1 MSRLQ
6 SNLDLLNTQSDNDD
20 LPSPLSPS
28 YIRSLKSRRKM
39 SQHVPQPNGAKR
51 AAPIKAR
58 RGGISLGGRRQLS
71 QSELFRQPGAVQFA
85 SHPQSRPCL
94 LSMDTHNTPTK
105 PTLVAP
111 DILNSVSASQ
121 PNAAAQPE
129 SSRNSS
135 PEADLE
141 GESLD
146 EKAQALL
153 HQFLCTSSTKS
164 SNEVDSGTGPEP
176 SYMHVQPS
184 NGLKRTADGQVKQ
197 AASHGKG
204 PSYETKEIGDSRSD
218 LTQSGI
224 IHPNKGL
231 PGTSLGPQSSSG
243 VKNTTTAATT
253 PNIRLHS
260 PARSTPPVSA
270 THSQNDAQNPEN
282 KQYSTTN
289 PIINSYYN
297 ASNISNT
304 QSDPPSL
311 PATFPSS
318 SSSLAVVVRPY
329 PTDSEFIKPGLPA
342 SSTSLST
349 KHTEKPPKNNLG
361 PKPKNK
367 ALAMPHSDSGSGY
380 YQSDSASHT
389 TVVRRPRRSRAAPV
403 NYYAKVR
410 GFLGYQSDEDGEE
423 AGEEQENPSEVNA
436 PRDDT
441 THQSPYEELT
451 PVPEPAASLI
461 RSVYRAGYL
470 QVQQEPL
477 PAPVD
482 EIFEEYAPYSSLHA
496 RIGYGERCTNEHF
509 ELDDPDGRVI
519 HADFDQSEMEGLFRV
534 MTGQPA
540 NESDI
545 AIPDL
550 LAQVTQKFYPHRD
563 QQKALAQ
570 KISDLNALHK
580 SLLRI
585 TDDPTAFLLHH
596 RDRESSWR
604 ECDNETPQR
613 GTIRQILSYLHIVL
627 GLPEPANRVYHVHDI
642 LQRVRQT
649 NNGDFQHLISVLN
662 CFKHRRKRHICAFL
676 YDAANGLVSS
686 APYILRALSS
696 HADYPSPDFDCM
708 RPSALLRERELGQRV
723 FRRKTPINQKLQSRR
738 GLELWKRWK
747 GASNDVMVL
756 AWSPDGTRF
765 AAGAAAQSDEHNMI
779 YNRNNNLLL
788 GDLTCNS
795 LKELPDHRICR
806 PVPSNVT
813 DPSLYMT
820 VSAVS
825 WRGDS
830 LYTAS
835 FDNTVKIWDVS
846 THAGAKCVNT
856 LLHDGRVMDMAVS
869 RSGFIATGCD
879 SSPHIKLWTQTGGQ
893 DYTVTDLTCNP
904 TKNVAM
910 TPSSL
915 AWGPTSADN
924 ILVAGL
930 AAREDEKFRNGH
942 LALWQ
947 VGQSDVSPLIISPN
961 SQNVFDVTWHPTAPI
976 FATGSTVELSVS
988 AVGRAKTIRSLV
1000 RVYDPFRP
1008 TANWGAHITYE
1019 CPALDINDVTFCP
1032 ANSNYITASCTD
1044 GATYVWDY
1052 RNPGQILH
1060 KLAHGAP
1067 IAEQD
1072 PNVSR
1077 EKHDIGVRVALWKD
1091 NFIDQF
1097 YTGGSDGVLKK
1108 WNILRAPEDVLVEN
1122 TAHFDQG
1129 IMSGAFSPDFTN
1141 LLVGDSCGSI
1151 HVLSSAPFSH
1161 GGTNMAYEPASKE
1174 RPSEDDD
1181 RLGIETAKE
1190 LLESGKL
1197 SRHPVFGVGQGP
1209 RYDGP
1214 FAAWA
1219 RQAGTPKEAL
1229 PHTPLLPE
1237 IRATQLDRSLNL
1249 RHQLEREDEKQLDA
1263 RILGAIAQN
1272 KQRGRNKRK
1281 VPEDVGRRYNN
1292 IFPFSRSS
1300 SYSSSLSPL
1309 SYSRLGSLSPSIFV
1323 SHKHSDKTH
1332 QYISLLSDDE
1342 SGPSSSS
1349 APPCCPARIKSEFS
1363 STSKPAFPPC
1373 IDLTG
1378 DSSEDEAA
1386 RHQQQQG
1393 KSHGALSLD
1402 DEDVDSLCEPLDDD
1416 YWWPRNCDVDPNI
1429 RRDEA

>member
-1 MSRLQ
+1 
-6 SNLDLLNTQSDNDD
+6 
-20 LPSPLSPS
+20 
-28 YIRSLKSRRKM
+28 
-39 SQHVPQPNGAKR
+39 
-51 AAPIKAR
+51 
-58 RGGISLGGRRQLS
+58 
-71 QSELFRQPGAVQFA
+71 
-85 SHPQSRPCL
+85 
-94 LSMDTHNTPTK
+94 MDTHNTPAK
-105 PTLVAP
+105 PTLGAP
-111 DILNSVSASQ
+111 DILHSVSASQ
-121 PNAAAQPE
+121 PNADAQPE

-153 HQFLCTSSTKS
+153 HRFLCTRSTKS
-164 SNEVDSGTGPEP
+164 LNTVDSGMGPEP

-184 NGLKRTADGQVKQ
+184 NRLKRTADGQVKE
-197 AASHGKG
+197 AASHGEG
-204 PSYETKEIGDSRSD
+204 PSDETKEMGDSRSD
-218 LTQSGI
+218 LTQSEI
-224 IHPNKGL
+224 IHPDKGL
-231 PGTSLGPQSSSG
+231 PERSISPQSSSS
-243 VKNTTTAATT
+243 VNNTTTAANT
-253 PNIRLHS
+253 PTIHLHS
-260 PARSTPPVSA
+260 PAGSGVPRVSTTP
-270 THSQNDAQNPEN
+270 SQNDAQHPEN
-282 KQYSTTN
+282 KQHSTIN
-289 PIINSYYN
+289 PIIISHYN
-297 ASNISNT
+297 ASNISGT

-311 PATFPSS
+311 PATLPSSPSNSSPAVVIRPSS
-318 SSSLAVVVRPY
+318 S
-329 PTDSEFIKPGLPA
+329 DSGFIKPGLPA

-349 KHTEKPPKNNLG
+349 KPIEKPPRKKPG

-367 ALAMPHSDSGSGY
+367 ALAMPHSDSGSSY
-380 YQSDSASHT
+380 YPSDSTSAT

-410 GFLGYQSDEDGEE
+410 GFHGYQSDEDVEE
-423 AGEEQENPSEVNA
+423 AGEEQENPSEVKT

-441 THQSPYEELT
+441 THQSADEQLT
-451 PVPEPAASLI
+451 PVPEPTAPSI

-482 EIFEEYAPYSSLHA
+482 EIFEEYAPYSSLHD
-496 RIGYGERCTNEHF
+496 RTGYGERCANEHF

-519 HADFDQSEMEGLFRV
+519 HADFDHSEMEGLFRV
-534 MTGQPA
+534 MTGKPA

-550 LAQVTQKFYPHRD
+550 LTQVTQKFYPHRD

-570 KISDLNALHK
+570 KISDLNALRK
-580 SLLRI
+580 SLLKI
-585 TDDPTAFLLHH
+585 TDDPTEFLLYH
-596 RDRESSWR
+596 RDKESSWR
-604 ECDNETPQR
+604 ESDNGTPQR
-613 GTIRQILSYLHIVL
+613 GTIRQILSYLHIAL
-627 GLPEPANRVYHVHDI
+627 GLSEPPNRVYHVHDI
-642 LQRVRQT
+642 LQSLRQI
-649 NNGDFQHLISVLN
+649 NRDDFQHLISVLD

-676 YDAANGLVSS
+676 SDAANGLLSS
-686 APYILRALSS
+686 TPYILRALSS
-696 HADYPSPDFDCM
+696 RAGYPSPDFDRM

-723 FRRKTPINQKLQSRR
+723 FRRKTPISQKLQSRKN
-738 GLELWKRWK
+738 LELWKQWK

-765 AAGAAAQSDEHNMI
+765 VAGAAAQSDEHNMI

-795 LKELPDHRICR
+795 LKELPDHSVCR

-856 LLHDGRVMDMAVS
+856 LPHDGRVMDMAVS
-869 RSGFIATGCD
+869 HSGFIATGCD
-879 SSPHIKLWTQTGGQ
+879 SSPNIKLWTQTGGQ
-893 DYTVTDLTCNP
+893 DYTVTNLTCNP

-910 TPSSL
+910 IPSSL
-915 AWGPTSADN
+915 AWGPASADN

-947 VGQSDVSPLIISPN
+947 VGQADVSPLVISPN

-976 FATGSTVELSVS
+976 FATGSTVEHAASV
-988 AVGRAKTIRSLV
+988 VGRAKTIRSLV

-1008 TANWGAHITYE
+1008 TANWGARITYE
-1019 CPALDINDVTFCP
+1019 CPALDINDVSFCP
-1032 ANSNYITASCTD
+1032 ADSNYITASCTD
-1044 GATYVWDY
+1044 GVTYVWDY
-1052 RNPGQILH
+1052 RNPSQILH
-1060 KLAHGAP
+1060 KLAHGTP

-1091 NFIDQF
+1091 NCIDRF

-1122 TAHFDQG
+1122 TAYFDQG

-1151 HVLSSAPFSH
+1151 HVLSSAPFSR
-1161 GGTNMAYEPASKE
+1161 GATSMAYEPASKE
-1174 RPSEDDD
+1174 SVLEDDD

-1197 SRHPVFGVGQGP
+1197 SRHPVFGVGQGS

-1237 IRATQLDRSLNL
+1237 IQATQLDSPLNL
-1249 RHQLEREDEKQLDA
+1249 RHQLETEDKRQLDA
-1263 RILGAIAQN
+1263 RIQGAIAQN

-1281 VPEDVGRRYNN
+1281 GPEDVGRPHNV
-1292 IFPFSRSS
+1292 FPFSSS
-1300 SYSSSLSPL
+1300 SSSHSSPLSPPS
-1309 SYSRLGSLSPSIFV
+1309 SYSRLASFSPSIFV

-1349 APPCCPARIKSEFS
+1349 APPSCPIRVKGEFL
-1363 STSKPAFPPC
+1363 STAKVTFPPC

-1386 RHQQQQG
+1386 QDQQQG
-1393 KSHGALSLD
+1393 KSHGTLSLY
-1402 DEDVDSLCEPLDDD
+1402 DEDVDSLCERLEDD

-1429 RRDEA
+1429 RRDGA

>member
-1 MSRLQ
+1 
-6 SNLDLLNTQSDNDD
+6 
-20 LPSPLSPS
+20 
-28 YIRSLKSRRKM
+28 M
-39 SQHVPQPNGAKR
+39 SQQVPQPDGAKR
-51 AAPIKAR
+51 AAPMKAR

-71 QSELFRQPGAVQFA
+71 QSELFRQPGTVQFA
-85 SHPQSRPCL
+85 SYPRSRPHRKV
-94 LSMDTHNTPTK
+94 LSMDAHNTPTK

-111 DILNSVSASQ
+111 GILKSVSASQ
-121 PNAAAQPE
+121 PNAGAQSE
-129 SSRNSS
+129 CSRNSS

-141 GESLD
+141 GDSLD
-146 EKAQALL
+146 EKARALL
-153 HQFLCTSSTKS
+153 HQFLCTSSTRPLNK
-164 SNEVDSGTGPEP
+164 VDSGTGPGP

-184 NGLKRTADGQVKQ
+184 NGLKRTADGQVKKA
-197 AASHGKG
+197 AASHANGLSEKTRDI
-204 PSYETKEIGDSRSD
+204 EDSRND
-218 LTQSGI
+218 LTQCEI
-224 IHPNKGL
+224 IRPDNGL
-231 PGTSLGPQSSSG
+231 PECSPDPQSSSS
-243 VKNTTTAATT
+243 VKNTTIAATA
-253 PNIRLHS
+253 PSIHLHS
-260 PARSTPPVSA
+260 PAESTPHVS
-270 THSQNDAQNPEN
+270 TTLSQNDAQNPNNEHH
-282 KQYSTTN
+282 STTD
-289 PIINSYYN
+289 PLINSHYN

-304 QSDPPSL
+304 QSDPPNL
-311 PATFPSS
+311 PATLLSS
-318 SSSLAVVVRPY
+318 SNSSPAVVIRPS
-329 PTDSEFIKPGLPA
+329 PSDSGFIKPNLPA
-342 SSTSLST
+342 SSVSLST
-349 KHTEKPPKNNLG
+349 NPTRNPPRQKPG

-367 ALAMPHSDSGSGY
+367 TLAMPHFDSGSSY
-380 YQSDSASHT
+380 YPSDSTSHT
-389 TVVRRPRRSRAAPV
+389 TAARRPRRNRAAPV

-410 GFLGYQSDEDGEE
+410 GFRGYQSDEEEE
-423 AGEEQENPSEVNA
+423 AGEEHPPEVNA

-441 THQSPYEELT
+441 THQSADEQLT
-451 PVPEPAASLI
+451 PVPEPTVLSI
-461 RSVYRAGYL
+461 RLVYRAGYL

-477 PAPVD
+477 PAPVG
-482 EIFEEYAPYSSLHA
+482 EIFEEYAPYSSQHA
-496 RIGYGERCTNEHF
+496 RAGYGERCANGHF
-509 ELDDPDGRVI
+509 ELDEPDGRVI
-519 HADFDQSEMEGLFRV
+519 HADLDQSEMEGLFRV

-550 LAQVTQKFYPHRD
+550 LAQATQKFYPHRD
-563 QQKALAQ
+563 QRKALAQ

-580 SLLRI
+580 SLLKI
-585 TDDPTAFLLHH
+585 TDDPTGFLLHH
-596 RDRESSWR
+596 RDKESSWR
-604 ECDNETPQR
+604 EGDNVTPQR

-627 GLPEPANRVYHVHDI
+627 GLPEPPNRVYHVHDI
-642 LQRVRQT
+642 LQTVRQT
-649 NNGDFQHLISVLN
+649 SKGDFQHLISVLD
-662 CFKHRRKRHICAFL
+662 CFKHRRKRHIYAFL
-676 YDAANGLVSS
+676 SDAADGLVSS
-686 APYILRALSS
+686 SPYILRALSS
-696 HADYPSPDFDCM
+696 HAGYPSPSFDYM

-723 FRRKTPINQKLQSRR
+723 FRRRTPINQKLQSRR

-795 LKELPDHRICR
+795 LKELPDHRVNR
-806 PVPSNVT
+806 PVPSNAT

-825 WRGDS
+825 WRGNS

-856 LLHDGRVMDMAVS
+856 LPHDGRVMDMAVS

-879 SSPHIKLWTQTGGQ
+879 SSSQIKLWTQTGGQ
-893 DYTVTDLTCNP
+893 DYAVTDLICNP

-915 AWGPTSADN
+915 AWGPTSVDN

-930 AAREDEKFRNGH
+930 AAREDENFRNGH

-947 VGQSDVSPLIISPN
+947 VGQSHVSPLVISPN

-976 FATGSTVELSVS
+976 FATGSTVELSAS
-988 AVGRAKTIRSLV
+988 AVGRAKTVRSLV

-1008 TANWGAHITYE
+1008 TSNWGAHITYE

-1032 ANSNYITASCTD
+1032 ADNNYITASCTD
-1044 GATYVWDY
+1044 GVTYVWDY
-1052 RNPGQILH
+1052 RNPSQILH
-1060 KLAHGAP
+1060 RLAHGAP
-1067 IAEQD
+1067 IAELD

-1091 NFIDQF
+1091 NHIDQF

-1122 TAHFDQG
+1122 TAYLDQG

-1151 HVLSSAPFSH
+1151 RILSSAPFSH
-1161 GGTNMAYEPASKE
+1161 GSTSMAYEPASKE
-1174 RPSEDDD
+1174 RPLDDDD
-1181 RLGIETAKE
+1181 RLGIETAKA

-1214 FAAWA
+1214 FATWA
-1219 RQAGTPKEAL
+1219 RQAGTSREAL

-1237 IRATQLDRSLNL
+1237 IQATQLKSPLNL
-1249 RHQLEREDEKQLDA
+1249 RHQLEAEDKKQLDA
-1263 RILGAIAQN
+1263 RIQGAIAQN
-1272 KQRGRNKRK
+1272 KQRGKNKRK
-1281 VPEDVGRRYNN
+1281 GPEDADRPYNN
-1292 IFPFSRSS
+1292 VLPFSCSS
-1300 SYSSSLSPL
+1300 PSYFSSLSPP
-1309 SYSRLGSLSPSIFV
+1309 SYSRPTSLPPPIFV
-1323 SHKHSDKTH
+1323 SHKHYDKTH

-1342 SGPSSSS
+1342 SGPSSST
-1349 APPCCPARIKSEFS
+1349 PPSYPTRIKSEFS
-1363 STSKPAFPPC
+1363 SMSRVSFPAC

-1378 DSSEDEAA
+1378 DSSEDETA
-1386 RHQQQQG
+1386 RHQQQD
-1393 KSHGALSLD
+1393 KSNGALSLD
-1402 DEDVDSLCEPLDDD
+1402 DEDVESLCELLDDD
-1416 YWWPRNCDVDPNI
+1416 YWWPRNCDIDPNI
-1429 RRDEA
+1429 RRDGE